1 MQTSVKIKIRELNF
15 YYRTQTILENINI
28 DIHENSITSITGPSG
43 QGKSSFLTILN
54 RLCHNMDGARVDG
67 QVVIDFGNGFEDIF
81 QKDYALPELRKKVG
95 MVFQAPNPLPMSIYK
110 NVAFPLKLAGHK
122 HQDSVREKVKNSL
135 EHAFLWDEV
144 KDRLDDDARLLSG
157 GQQQRLCLARSLV
170 LDPQVLLLD
179 EPTSSLDETSVQV
192 IEELLACL
200 KSRCTI
206 IMVSHYMDQVKRIA
220 DQQFV
225 LRNRRLG
232 TANSIDMSQVVL

>member
-1 MQTSVKIKIRELNF
+1 MQHPIKIKIRDLYF
-15 YYRTQTILENINI
+15 YYKTRTILENINI
-28 DIHENSITSITGPSG
+28 DIHANTITSITGPSG

-67 QVVIDFGNGFEDIF
+67 QVTIDFGSGFEDIF
-81 QKDYALPELRKKVG
+81 QKNYDLSELRKKVG
-95 MVFQAPNPLPMSIYK
+95 MVFQTPNPLPMSIFK
-110 NVAFPLKLAGHK
+110 NVAFPLKLAGNK
-122 HQDSVREKVKNSL
+122 NKEQTREKVEKAL
-135 EHAFLWDEV
+135 AQAFLWDEV
-144 KDRLDDDARLLSG
+144 KDRLSDDARLLSG

-192 IEELLACL
+192 IEELLA
-200 KSRCTI
+200 KIKRRCTI

-225 LRNRRLG
+225 LHDRQFR
-232 TANSIDMSQVVL
+232 SP

>member
-1 MQTSVKIKIRELNF
+1 MQNSVKIKIRNLYF
-15 YYRTQTILENINI
+15 YYRTRAILKNITI

-54 RLCHNMDGARVDG
+54 RLCHSMEGARVEG
-67 QVVIDFGNGFEDIF
+67 QVTIDFGKGFEDIF
-81 QKDYALPELRKKVG
+81 QKDYALPELRKRVG
-95 MVFQAPNPLPMSIYK
+95 MVFQTPNPLPMSIYK

-122 HQDSVREKVKNSL
+122 KQDSIRKKVKRSL

-144 KDRLDDDARLLSG
+144 KDRLSDDARLLSG

-192 IEELLACL
+192 IEELLARL
-200 KSRCTI
+200 KNKCTI

-225 LRNRRLG
+225 LRDRQLK
-232 TANSIDMSQVVL
+232 SV